1 METLIQMI
9 LFFAILLSLM
19 IVVSLLG
26 KRFREQYEAKRR
38 LLRDEEKGIVWIK
51 DKEGTPLPIDKEGG
65 FIRLDELLSR

>member
-9 LFFAILLSLM
+9 LFFALLLSLM
-19 IVVSLLG
+19 IVISLLG

-38 LLRDEEKGIVWIK
+38 LLSDEEKGIEWLNIN
-51 DKEGTPLPIDKEGG
+51 GSATPVDKEGG